1 MSRLR
6 LYTLLGNSA
15 SLSLTVTIQTLND
28 AADCTHIHLKMDQGR
43 VFAVCVCV
51 GGGSTTPHFLSS
63 CSHRHAVFFLC
74 LSPQL
79 DIRNGTQEQ
88 GAHDHVRVCVCVWMC
103 AHRSVGDSRSALERI
118 QARFFFP
125 SFYITHTTRPTV
137 WLHVLSALGQ
147 GV

>member
-51 GGGSTTPHFLSS
+51 GGVHHTPLPLLMLTQARRVLPVSLPSAGYPKWHTRTGSARPCES
-63 CSHRHAVFFLC
+63 
-74 LSPQL
+74 
-79 DIRNGTQEQ
+79 
-88 GAHDHVRVCVCVWMC
+88 VCVWMC
-103 AHRSVGDSRSALERI
+103 AHRSVGDSRSALDRI